1 MSDDVNHRKLS
12 NALEWVLGE
21 IDWTELSGEAAGGQY
36 CTYCHKDG
44 WPIAHGDDCPIGYL
58 LQLHERLSKK
68 VEDK

>member
-1 MSDDVNHRKLS
+1 MSDQVDPSKLS
-12 NALEWVLGE
+12 DALEWVFGE
-21 IDWTELSGEAAGGQY
+21 MEWRETSGEAAGGLY
-36 CTYCHKDG
+36 CTYCYKDG